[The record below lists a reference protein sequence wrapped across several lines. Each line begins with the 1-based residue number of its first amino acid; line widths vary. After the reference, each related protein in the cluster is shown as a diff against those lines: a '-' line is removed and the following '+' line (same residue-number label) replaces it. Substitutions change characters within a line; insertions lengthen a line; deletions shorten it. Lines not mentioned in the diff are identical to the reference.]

1 MTDISELADGH
12 IYVAEEAPPSW
23 HDLRK
28 DGPLLIDDNN
38 QKLALYCGGE
48 GAVVLATQEHDD
60 PVIRFIVLDH
70 SFIPDFAAAL
80 TKVHGQAAVLSAEWD
95 VKYAA
100 YAAAEAQ
107 QLEGEA
113 RPA

>member
-1 MTDISELADGH
+1 MTDISKLADGH

-38 QKLALYCGGE
+38 QKLALYCGDTGT
-48 GAVVLATQEHDD
+48 VVLATQEHDD
-60 PVIRFIVLDH
+60 PVIRFIVLDP
-70 SFIPDFAAAL
+70 SFIPEFVAAL

-95 VKYAA
+95 AK

>member
-1 MTDISELADGH
+1 MTDISDLADGH

-38 QKLALYCGGE
+38 QKLALYCGDT

-60 PVIRFIVLDH
+60 PVIRFIVLDP
-70 SFIPDFAAAL
+70 SFIPEFVAAL

-95 VKYAA
+95 AK

>member
-1 MTDISELADGH
+1 M
-12 IYVAEEAPPSW
+12 
-23 HDLRK
+23 
-28 DGPLLIDDNN
+28 
-38 QKLALYCGGE
+38 
-48 GAVVLATQEHDD
+48 VLATQEHDD
-60 PVIRFIVLDH
+60 PVIRFIVLDP
-70 SFIPDFAAAL
+70 SFIPEFVAAL

-95 VKYAA
+95 AK

>member
-38 QKLALYCGGE
+38 QKLALYCGDT

-60 PVIRFIVLDH
+60 PVIRFIVLDP
-70 SFIPDFAAAL
+70 SFIPEFVAAL

-95 VKYAA
+95 AK